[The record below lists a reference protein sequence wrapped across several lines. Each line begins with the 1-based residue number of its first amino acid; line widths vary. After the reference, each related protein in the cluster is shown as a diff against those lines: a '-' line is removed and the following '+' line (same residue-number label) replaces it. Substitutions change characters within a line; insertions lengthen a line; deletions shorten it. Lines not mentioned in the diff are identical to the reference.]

1 MSELTAR
8 ERRVLE
14 FVAQRIDETG
24 CQPSYREI
32 CGRFHWT
39 STNSVSGVV
48 EAARKK
54 GVLLNRGA
62 VRSRGLM
69 FNWRKF
75 L

>member
-14 FVAQRIDETG
+14 FVAQKIDETG

-32 CGRFHWT
+32 CERFRWT
-39 STNSVSGVV
+39 STNSVSGIV